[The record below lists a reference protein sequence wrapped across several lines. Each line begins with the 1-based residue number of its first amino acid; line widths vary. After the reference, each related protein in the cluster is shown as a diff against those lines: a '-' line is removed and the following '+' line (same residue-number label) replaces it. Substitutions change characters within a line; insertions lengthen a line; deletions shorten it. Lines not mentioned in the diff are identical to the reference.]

1 MAGRIIQAP
10 VEEDLL
16 DALDKISQ
24 KQKKARADVIRQA
37 CRRYLQQAESEELDE
52 LYRRGYEKIPEEDWG
67 EMQVV
72 LLGHVL
78 PIIFRN

>member
-1 MAGRIIQAP
+1 MARRIIQVP

-67 EMQVV
+67 EMQVA
-72 LLGHVL
+72 LFGHVL
-78 PIIFRN
+78 PNECW

>member
-1 MAGRIIQAP
+1 MARRIIQVP

-67 EMQVV
+67 ETQVA

-78 PIIFRN
+78 PNECW